1 MKSTYILAAVA
12 AMLSTSAIASTTAIT
27 TLNGS
32 QGVAAPAGELN
43 PGSSATITSNTS
55 LSSNGSLELIGDRTR
70 VLNGNNYAPSTNYG
84 LASSLVSLT
93 GDYLVLDG
101 GGNTAGTGGIQ
112 SPAFRVYIQDGS
124 TRSELIWEAAYNG
137 GYTTGVADSV
147 SSSDLFWQ
155 FISGSGP
162 SFIGGTGT
170 YVMHTVSE
178 WGALYSSGAYV
189 SAFGVGNG
197 GGAGND
203 FHALA
208 DNVTLTTRAGSLGYD
223 FQQSAVPEPAT
234 WAMMVAGFGLV
245 GGAIRRRKTQLTFA

>member
-1 MKSTYILAAVA
+1 MKTTYILATAL
-12 AMLSTSAIASTTAIT
+12 AMASSSAIASTTAIT
-27 TLNGS
+27 TLDGS

-43 PGSSATITSNTS
+43 PGSSATITGDTT

-70 VLNGNNYAPSTNYG
+70 VLNGNNYAPTTNYG
-84 LASSLVSLT
+84 SANSLVSLT

-101 GGNTAGTGGIQ
+101 GGNQAGTAGIQ

-137 GYTTGVADSV
+137 GYTIGTADSALAT
-147 SSSDLFWQ
+147 DLFWQ
-155 FISGSGP
+155 YVGGVGATPGSTFGY
-162 SFIGGTGT
+162 T
-170 YVMHTVSE
+170 MHTIAE
-178 WGALYSSGAYV
+178 WGGLYSSDAYV

-197 GGAGND
+197 GTAGND

-223 FQQSAVPEPAT
+223 FQEGAVPEPAT
-234 WAMMVAGFGLV
+234 WAMMVAGFGVL
-245 GGAIRRRKTQLTFA
+245 GTAMRRRQRTTVRFA